1 MADFNVSNFNTR
13 PTVVGAQPT
22 SNGFN
27 SFQPQQ
33 VPQVQPMQTFQPQ
46 PQQAPQMMQSNAF
59 IPSAPMP
66 MTPAAAPVPSV
77 EKVTQDFAPI
87 SAETEAVLST
97 EMEDANNKLIN
108 GFSVLPKTINEAKEY
123 ARYLSSSLLVPASL
137 RSTETVDHSVDVFLI
152 IAAGQRFKMT
162 PEMAIRAFYVVNGRV
177 DMFVKTKAGLC
188 IKHGS
193 WNYKVEQKPG
203 YYGVTYSG
211 YRNDRP
217 NEIRS
222 ATYSTAD
229 AQLRNLVSVDANG
242 NIFGISKWAD
252 KWPDMIRVRALG
264 RFLDEV
270 FPDVIGGYNTGEEL
284 EEFDAVVH
292 YKPQEEEKT
301 TKEPKTVKD
310 ALKKARNTKKVI
322 GTADDIQPPSL
333 VPPPQVLSQMT
344 EKQEIKEEGPH
355 IEEIKEPVL
364 DADNPPF

>member
-46 PQQAPQMMQSNAF
+46 PQMTPQMMQSNAF

-66 MTPAAAPVPSV
+66 MTPAAAAPVPSV

-270 FPDVIGGYNTGEEL
+270 FPDVIGGYTSREEMEDL
-284 EEFDAVVH
+284 DAQPVAAEH
-292 YKPQEEEKT
+292 
-301 TKEPKTVKD
+301 KEDQPAKESKSVKD
-310 ALKKARNTKKVI
+310 ALKKTRTTKKVI
-322 GTADDIQPPSL
+322 GTTDDIQPPSL
-333 VPPPQVLSQMT
+333 VPPPQALSQMNAKA
-344 EKQEIKEEGPH
+344 ESPH